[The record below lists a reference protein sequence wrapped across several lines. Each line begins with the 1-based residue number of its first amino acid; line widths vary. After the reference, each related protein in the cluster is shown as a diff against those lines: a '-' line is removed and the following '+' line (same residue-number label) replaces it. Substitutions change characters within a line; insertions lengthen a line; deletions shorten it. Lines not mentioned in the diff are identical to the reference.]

1 MSHWQEKSFSDL
13 SLVLRVFSAR
23 QNLKIYDLELS
34 TPVVTLL
41 IFEGPGTHNMHRCM
55 QVLLP

>member
-1 MSHWQEKSFSDL
+1 MSHWQEKSFRDK
-13 SLVLRVFSAR
+13 SLVPRVFSAR
-23 QNLKIYDLELS
+23 QKIYDLELS
-34 TPVVTLL
+34 TPLFTLL